1 MDYIVIDV
9 KNMEATIRLK
19 MKRIEMD
26 QGQDQ
31 KGVKHGWG
39 DQRKELSKFNLLG
52 VLVTKMLTDEGVN
65 ADRGVDVDGGIEEDK
80 NEKILMPI

>member
-19 MKRIEMD
+19 GKRIEMG

-31 KGVKHGWG
+31 KGVKDGWR
-39 DQRKELSKFNLLG
+39 DQRWARIWWPRG

-65 ADRGVDVDGGIEEDK
+65 AHRGVDVDGGIEEDK